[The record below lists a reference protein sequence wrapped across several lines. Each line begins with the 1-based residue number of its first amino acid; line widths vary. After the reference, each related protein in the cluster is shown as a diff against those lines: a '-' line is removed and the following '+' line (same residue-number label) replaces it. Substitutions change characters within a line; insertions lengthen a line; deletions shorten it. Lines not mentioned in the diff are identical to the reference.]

1 MAWGGGKGELRIM
14 VLGQRRVPGTE
25 PKSSGLLASS
35 VYPPKHLTS
44 PGYFLNLR
52 FFSCKMV

>member
-1 MAWGGGKGELRIM
+1 MAWGGGKGESRIM

-35 VYPPKHLTS
+35 FYPRNRLIS
-44 PGYFLNLR
+44 PGYFLSLR
-52 FFSCKMV
+52 FFSWKMV

>member
-1 MAWGGGKGELRIM
+1 MAWGGGKGESRIM

-35 VYPPKHLTS
+35 LYPRNHLTS
-44 PGYFLNLR
+44 PGYFLVL
-52 FFSCKMV
+52 